1 MLNQLNGC
9 QSQGLA
15 GAPTHVDLGELDV
28 TTEFDCIEVRECGG
42 DGEEGMKCLE
52 EGLCAEKAV
61 RYLVEA
67 VKLHP
72 KFTNTRGRSGRPTF
86 DVAVLVLDR
95 PVSFNTYIQ
104 PVCLPTPET
113 ATTSFDFPNQQMVV
127 KGWGN
132 VVLGFGEQQSATV
145 LQELRGLKEISLEDE
160 GNIRG
165 CQTLLGSLVQL
176 DSYHMCVWK
185 NGSEPANGCQGD
197 SGGPVSRLH
206 RTSVTDIGNWELAGL
221 VSFGVTRA
229 CGSKTPLIV
238 TRVADPEILSFI
250 RDEIDSNRTEK

>member
-1 MLNQLNGC
+1 MR
-9 QSQGLA
+9 
-15 GAPTHVDLGELDV
+15 TD
-28 TTEFDCIEVRECGG
+28 FDCIEGRDCGG
-42 DGEEGMKCLE
+42 DGAEGLKCLD

-61 RYLVEA
+61 RYSVQA

-72 KFTNTRGRSGRPTF
+72 EFTNTKGRSGRPAF

-104 PVCLPTPET
+104 PACLPTPET

-132 VVLGFGEQQSATV
+132 VVLGFGEPQSAMV
-145 LQELRGLKEISLEDE
+145 LQELKGLKEIPLEDE
-160 GNIRG
+160 GSNTG
-165 CQTLLGSLVQL
+165 CKTLLGPVVQL
-176 DSYHMCVWK
+176 DSHHMCVWK
-185 NGSEPANGCQGD
+185 EGSEQPANGCQGD

-206 RTSVTDIGNWELAGL
+206 RASLTDVGHWELVGV

-229 CGSKTPLIV
+229 CGSRTPLIV
-238 TRVADPEILSFI
+238 TRVADPEVLSFI
-250 RDEIDSNRTEK
+250 RDEIDSNHPEE

>member
-1 MLNQLNGC
+1 M
-9 QSQGLA
+9 
-15 GAPTHVDLGELDV
+15 DLGELDV
-28 TTEFDCIEVRECGG
+28 TKEFDCIEDRECGG
-42 DGEEGMKCLE
+42 DGAEGMRCLE
-52 EGLCAEKAV
+52 EGFCAEKAV
-61 RYLVEA
+61 RYSVEA

-72 KFTNTRGRSGRPTF
+72 KFTNIRGRSGRPTF

-95 PVSFNTYIQ
+95 QVSFTTYIQ

-132 VVLGFGEQQSATV
+132 VVLGLGKQQSATV
-145 LQELRGLKEISLEDE
+145 LQELRGLKEIPLEDD
-160 GNIRG
+160 GSSKG
-165 CQTLLGSLVQL
+165 CQTLLGSIVQL
-176 DSYHMCVWK
+176 DSHHMCVWK
-185 NGSEPANGCQGD
+185 DGGELANGCQGD

-206 RTSVTDIGNWELAGL
+206 RTSVTDIGKWELAGI

-250 RDEIDSNRTEK
+250 RDEIDSNLPEK